1 MVSFLDGGGTS
12 HLISKLL
19 DTMYPVGSIYM
30 SVNNTS
36 PAAIFG
42 GTWKRIANGR
52 TLMGVDSAD
61 EDFSTPAHTGGAKE
75 VTHAHHTP
83 FGSEQGANKSWT
95 AMWDQRGSTKVSAY
109 VDNKNKIKNG
119 YTNELY
125 FETYAVKSPY
135 HFYVMDGETSAGS
148 ATATIGATYSTTMPI
163 LPPYTTVYI
172 WQRLS

>member
-1 MVSFLDGGGTS
+1 MVSFLDGGATS

-30 SVNNTS
+30 SVNDTS

-42 GTWKRIANGR
+42 GTWKRIAKGQ

-75 VTHAHHTP
+75 VTHAHLTP
-83 FGSEQGANKSWT
+83 FGSEQGSNKAWT
-95 AMWDQRGSTKVSAY
+95 AMWDRHGSTKVYAY
-109 VDNKNKIKNG
+109 VNNKDKIKNG
-119 YTNELY
+119 YSQDTY
-125 FETYAVKSPY
+125 FETRAVKAPY
-135 HFYVMDGETSAGS
+135 HFYVMDGETNAGD

>member
-19 DTMYPVGSIYM
+19 GTMYPVGSIYM
-30 SVNNTS
+30 SVKNTS

-75 VTHAHHTP
+75 VTLT
-83 FGSEQGANKSWT
+83 
-95 AMWDQRGSTKVSAY
+95 VSQLPPHSHSMSLWSGGHQA
-109 VDNKNKIKNG
+109 G
-119 YTNELY
+119 YGPKAESS
-125 FETYAVKSPY
+125 AP
-135 HFYVMDGETSAGS
+135 DSAGVNV
-148 ATATIGATYSTTMPI
+148 ATTKNTGDGDPIRI
-163 LPPYTTVYI
+163 LPPYYIVYI
-172 WQRLS
+172 WQRVS